1 MAATEFTF
9 LTVDGHGRPLEPG
22 SRASIRSRCMKGV
35 NVRQDSRR
43 SRRKARKA
51 SDNVSVA
58 KGTKKSSGSLE
69 LTSSYP
75 LTSCGPLVKSLQL
88 RTDELGFDSSR
99 LPSSILRSVFE
110 VVKYNALLVAA
121 YPLEIYLENAEA
133 QGHRMTDN
141 LTLLNENKTLLES
154 IFLAIHAVD
163 DLCSGDKLSLR
174 SQRLLC
180 IILSSLNNNLHS
192 ASTQQSYSTI
202 LIILILLFTAESFQ
216 DFGAVA
222 THLDGLRRL
231 LELHPADRPQDVDGH
246 WSAIA
251 LSIRLPKP
259 TSCVR
264 HHPAKYSALV
274 DGSSRFDEL
283 LPDIAGFVKSR
294 ESVSSLKGENSSQ
307 LGGLPVA
314 DKYEPNSLDQSWKQS
329 SSGRIRSSATWHACL
344 LIHALAQPGPKA
356 SPTEFYL
363 TA

>member
-43 SRRKARKA
+43 SRRKA
-51 SDNVSVA
+51 
-58 KGTKKSSGSLE
+58 
-69 LTSSYP
+69 P
-75 LTSCGPLVKSLQL
+75 
-88 RTDELGFDSSR
+88 
-99 LPSSILRSVFE
+99 
-110 VVKYNALLVAA
+110 
-121 YPLEIYLENAEA
+121 
-133 QGHRMTDN
+133 
-141 LTLLNENKTLLES
+141 
-154 IFLAIHAVD
+154 
-163 DLCSGDKLSLR
+163 
-174 SQRLLC
+174 
-180 IILSSLNNNLHS
+180 
-192 ASTQQSYSTI
+192 
-202 LIILILLFTAESFQ
+202 ESFQ

-231 LELHPADRPQDVDGH
+231 LELPDRPQDVDGH

-329 SSGRIRSSATWHACL
+329 SSGRIRSSATWHACI

>member
-58 KGTKKSSGSLE
+58 KGTKKSSGSPE

-99 LPSSILRSVFE
+99 LPSSILRS

-154 IFLAIHAVD
+154 IFLAINAVD

-192 ASTQQSYSTI
+192 ASTQRSYSTI

-231 LELHPADRPQDVDGH
+231 LELRETKPVSMDSKLLFKIQQIDLRMSMATGLPLHFPFDYPNPHPV
-246 WSAIA
+246 
-251 LSIRLPKP
+251 
-259 TSCVR
+259 CVII
-264 HHPAKYSALV
+264 PPS
-274 DGSSRFDEL
+274 
-283 LPDIAGFVKSR
+283 FVKSR

-329 SSGRIRSSATWHACL
+329 SSGRIRSSATWHACI